1 VWEKGVT
8 AITTPM
14 DFIMGLFGKS
24 KGSDPKE
31 QVNEWCKKL
40 RKEERALERQVTA
53 IRREEAKVTRSLKEA
68 AKKGDKDV
76 CKILAREVVGS
87 RKAVNK
93 IYAAKA
99 NLNSVQLQM
108 KGQLAQV
115 RIAGALSSST
125 DVMKAM
131 QQLVK
136 LPEIQKT
143 MMEMSREMMKAGII
157 EEMLEDTMEGLGDE
171 EELEEEVQGEVD
183 KILAELTDG
192 KLGEAP
198 TVPEG
203 SLAGPSKPQAEEEE
217 EEEDDLE
224 EMQSRLQALRS

>member
-1 VWEKGVT
+1 
-8 AITTPM
+8 
-14 DFIMGLFGKS
+14 MG
-24 KGSDPKE
+24 
-31 QVNEWCKKL
+31 
-40 RKEERALERQVTA
+40 
-53 IRREEAKVTRSLKEA
+53 
-68 AKKGDKDV
+68 DV
-76 CKILAREVVGS
+76 CKILAREVVSS

-183 KILAELTDG
+183 KILAELTNG

-198 TVPEG
+198 KVPEG
-203 SLAGPSKPQAEEEE
+203 SLASPSQPQQVEE
-217 EEEDDLE
+217 EEEDDDLE
-224 EMQSRLQALRS
+224 DMQSRLQALRS

>member
-1 VWEKGVT
+1 
-8 AITTPM
+8 
-14 DFIMGLFGKS
+14 MGLFGKT
-24 KGSDPKE
+24 KQADPKE

-40 RKEERALERQVTA
+40 RKESNQLERQVNS
-53 IRREEAKVTRSLKEA
+53 IRREEAKVTKSLKEA

-76 CKILAREVVGS
+76 CSILAKEVVNS

-99 NLNSVQLQM
+99 NLNSIQLQM
-108 KGQLAQV
+108 KGQLAIIKV
-115 RIAGALSSST
+115 AGAMQSST
-125 DVMKAM
+125 EVMATM

-157 EEMLEDTMEGLGDE
+157 EEMLEDTMEPLGEAD
-171 EELEEEVQGEVD
+171 ELEEAAQEEVD
-183 KILAELTDG
+183 KVLFELTAG
-192 KLGEAP
+192 QLGEAP
-198 TVPEG
+198 DAVKDT
-203 SLAGPSKPQAEEEE
+203 LQAPPASTKEESEK
-217 EEEDDLE
+217 EDSDEDLE

>member
-1 VWEKGVT
+1 
-8 AITTPM
+8 
-14 DFIMGLFGKS
+14 MGLFGKS

-40 RKEERALERQVTA
+40 RKEERGLERQVTA
-53 IRREEAKVTRSLKEA
+53 IRREELKVTRSLKEA

-76 CKILAREVVGS
+76 CKILAREVVNS

-115 RIAGALSSST
+115 KIAGALSSST

-157 EEMLEDTMEGLGDE
+157 EEMLDDTMEGLGDE
-171 EELEEEVQGEVD
+171 EELEEEVQSEVD

-203 SLAGPSKPQAEEEE
+203 SLAGPSKPQVEEEEEE